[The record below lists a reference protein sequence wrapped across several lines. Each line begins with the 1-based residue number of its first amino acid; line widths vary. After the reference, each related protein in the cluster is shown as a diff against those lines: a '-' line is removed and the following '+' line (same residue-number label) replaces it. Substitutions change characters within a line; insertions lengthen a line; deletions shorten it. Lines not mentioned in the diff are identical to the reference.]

1 MNGTATA
8 RAVVRVAAGLLAA
21 WSMLGGADA
30 FAADSVRGQQL
41 YGSNCA
47 ACHGAAGRAVMPGA
61 PNFDRG
67 EAMLRPDLS
76 LLAAI
81 RAGKNAMPAYQGR
94 MSDRDI
100 LNVIAYL
107 RTLH

>member
-1 MNGTATA
+1 MSRPAAGMALMALMVLWCALAAGTAQ
-8 RAVVRVAAGLLAA
+8 
-21 WSMLGGADA
+21 GAD
-30 FAADSVRGQQL
+30 SIKGQQL
-41 YGSNCA
+41 YAANCA
-47 ACHGAAGRAVMPGA
+47 ICHGPNGRAVVPGA

-67 EAMLRPDLS
+67 ETMLRPDAM

-94 MSDRDI
+94 MAERDI
-100 LNVIAYL
+100 MNVIAYL